1 MMKNPVV
8 LTLAEN
14 DIISIGD
21 NVKIMVVRIKGQQ
34 VKFGI
39 NAPYK
44 ISVFRDDTKDV
55 VKR

>member
-1 MMKNPVV
+1 MAAVKV
-8 LTLAEN
+8 LTLKEN
-14 DIISIGD
+14 EQISIGD
-21 NVKIMVVRIKGQQ
+21 NVKVMVVRIKGQQ

-39 NAPYK
+39 NTPYK